1 MPRNFKLPGK
11 LKWKGVAIKQPR
23 VLLRAAIGTLLAAN
37 LVAAVMA
44 FKPFG
49 GSADDLRREQEAL
62 RVQLARLQ
70 ARIATSKR
78 LVEKVETARREGD
91 QFLAKYVTDRRTMSS
106 TIQEE
111 LNRTAREAGIKS
123 LPATL
128 NLDPIE
134 GSDTLEM
141 MTISAGYEGSYAA
154 LTKFVN
160 LLDKSP
166 RFLII
171 ENMQTAPQQGGQA
184 LNVTLKL
191 DTFVRETAGPSL

>member
-1 MPRNFKLPGK
+1 MPRNFKLARK
-11 LKWKGVAIKQPR
+11 LKWKGVAIKEPR
-23 VLLRAAIGTLLAAN
+23 VLLRAIVGTLLAAN

-49 GSADDLRREQEAL
+49 GSAADLRREQQSL
-62 RVQLARLQ
+62 RVQLGRLQ
-70 ARIATSKR
+70 ARAATSKR

-91 QFLAKYVTDRRTMSS
+91 QFLSKYVTDRRSMSS
-106 TIQEE
+106 TIQDE
-111 LNRTAREAGIKS
+111 LNRTAKEAGIKA

-128 NLDPIE
+128 DLEPIE

-141 MTISAGYEGSYAA
+141 MSISAGYEGTYAE

>member
-1 MPRNFKLPGK
+1 MPKNFKLAEK
-11 LKWKGVAIKQPR
+11 LKWKGVAIKKPR
-23 VLLRAAIGTLLAAN
+23 VLMRAIVGTLLAAN

-49 GSADDLRREQEAL
+49 GSAADLRREQETQ

-70 ARIATSKR
+70 ARTATSKR

-91 QFLAKYVTDRRTMSS
+91 QFLEKYVTDRRTMSS
-106 TIQEE
+106 AIRDE
-111 LNRTAREAGIKS
+111 LNRTAKEAGIRA

-128 NLDPIE
+128 DLEAIE

-141 MTISAGYEGSYAA
+141 MTISAGYEGSFAD

-171 ENMQTAPQQGGQA
+171 ENMQTAPQQGGQS

-191 DTFVRETAGPSL
+191 DTFVRETAGPAL

>member
-1 MPRNFKLPGK
+1 MPRNFRLAEK
-11 LKWKGVAIKQPR
+11 LKWKGVAIKEPR

-49 GSADDLRREQEAL
+49 GSADDLRREQQAL

-70 ARIATSKR
+70 TRAATSKR

-91 QFLAKYVTDRRTMSS
+91 QFLAKYVMDRRTMSS
-106 TIQEE
+106 TIQDE
-111 LNRTAREAGIKS
+111 LNRTAKEAGIKA

-128 NLDPIE
+128 DLEPIE

-141 MTISAGYEGSYAA
+141 MTISAGYEGSYAD

-171 ENMQTAPQQGGQA
+171 ENMQTAPQQGGQS

-191 DTFVRETAGPSL
+191 DTFVRETAGPAS

>member
-1 MPRNFKLPGK
+1 MPRNFKLAEK
-11 LKWKGVAIKQPR
+11 LKWKGVAIKEPR
-23 VLLRAAIGTLLAAN
+23 VLLRAVVGTLLAAN

-49 GSADDLRREQEAL
+49 GSAADLRREQQAL
-62 RVQLARLQ
+62 RVQLGRLQ
-70 ARIATSKR
+70 ARAATSKR

-91 QFLAKYVTDRRTMSS
+91 QFLAKYVMDRRTMSS
-106 TIQEE
+106 TIQDE
-111 LNRTAREAGIKS
+111 LNRTAKLAGIKA

-128 NLDPIE
+128 DLEPIE

-141 MTISAGYEGSYAA
+141 MSISAGYEGTYAD

-171 ENMQTAPQQGGQA
+171 ENMQTAPQQGGQS

-191 DTFVRETAGPSL
+191 DTFVRETAGPAS

>member
-1 MPRNFKLPGK
+1 MPRNFKLAEK
-11 LKWKGVAIKQPR
+11 LKWKGVAIKEPR

-49 GSADDLRREQEAL
+49 GSADDLRREQQAL

-70 ARIATSKR
+70 TRAATSKR

-91 QFLAKYVTDRRTMSS
+91 QFLANYVTDLRTMSS
-106 TIQEE
+106 SIQAE
-111 LNRTAREAGIKS
+111 LNRTAKEAGIKA

-128 NLDPIE
+128 DLEPIE

-141 MTISAGYEGSYAA
+141 MTISAGYEGSYAD

-171 ENMQTAPQQGGQA
+171 ENMQTAPQQGGQS

-191 DTFVRETAGPSL
+191 DTFVRETAGPAL

>member
-1 MPRNFKLPGK
+1 
-11 LKWKGVAIKQPR
+11 
-23 VLLRAAIGTLLAAN
+23 
-37 LVAAVMA
+37 VAAVMA

-49 GSADDLRREQEAL
+49 GSADDLRREQQAL

-70 ARIATSKR
+70 ARSATSKR
-78 LVEKVETARREGD
+78 LVEKVETARKEGD

-111 LNRTAREAGIKS
+111 LNRTAKEAGIKA

-128 NLDPIE
+128 DLEPIE

-141 MTISAGYEGSYAA
+141 MTISAGYEGSYAD

-171 ENMQTAPQQGGQA
+171 ENMQTAPQQGGQS

-191 DTFVRETAGPSL
+191 DTFVRETAGPAS

>member
-1 MPRNFKLPGK
+1 MPRNFKLAEK
-11 LKWKGVAIKQPR
+11 LKWKGAAIKEPR

-49 GSADDLRREQEAL
+49 GSADDLRREQQAL
-62 RVQLARLQ
+62 RIQLAQLQ
-70 ARIATSKR
+70 ARVATSQR

-91 QFLAKYVTDRRTMSS
+91 QFLAKHVTDRRTMSS

-111 LNRTAREAGIKS
+111 LNRTAKEAGIKV

-128 NLDPIE
+128 DLEPIE

-141 MTISAGYEGSYAA
+141 MTISAGYEGTYAN

-184 LNVTLKL
+184 LTVTLKL
-191 DTFVRETAGPSL
+191 DTFVKETAGPPS

>member
-1 MPRNFKLPGK
+1 MPRNFKLAEK
-11 LKWKGVAIKQPR
+11 LKWKGVAIKEPR
-23 VLLRAAIGTLLAAN
+23 VLLRAIVGTLLAAN

-49 GSADDLRREQEAL
+49 GSAADLRREQQAL
-62 RVQLARLQ
+62 RVQLGRLQ
-70 ARIATSKR
+70 ARAATSKR

-91 QFLAKYVTDRRTMSS
+91 QFLAKYVMDRRTMSS
-106 TIQEE
+106 TIQDE
-111 LNRTAREAGIKS
+111 LNRTAKEAGIKA

-128 NLDPIE
+128 DLEPIE

-141 MTISAGYEGSYAA
+141 MSISAGYEGTYAE

>member
-1 MPRNFKLPGK
+1 MPKNFKLAEK
-11 LKWKGVAIKQPR
+11 LKWKGIAIKKPR

-49 GSADDLRREQEAL
+49 GSADDLRREQQAL
-62 RVQLARLQ
+62 RAQLAQLQ
-70 ARIATSKR
+70 ARSATSKR

-91 QFLAKYVTDRRTMSS
+91 EFLAKYVTDRRTMSS
-106 TIQEE
+106 TIQAE
-111 LNRTAREAGIKS
+111 LNRTAKEAGIKA

-128 NLDPIE
+128 DLEPIE

-141 MTISAGYEGSYAA
+141 MTISAAYEGSYAD

-171 ENMQTAPQQGGQA
+171 ENMQTAPQQGGQS

-191 DTFVRETAGPSL
+191 DTFVRETAGPAS

>member
-1 MPRNFKLPGK
+1 
-11 LKWKGVAIKQPR
+11 
-23 VLLRAAIGTLLAAN
+23 VLLRATIWALLAAN
-37 LVAAVMA
+37 VVAAVMA

-49 GSADDLRREQEAL
+49 GSADDLRREQQAL

-70 ARIATSKR
+70 ARAATSKR
-78 LVEKVETARREGD
+78 LVEKVETARKEGD

-106 TIQEE
+106 TIQDE
-111 LNRTAREAGIKS
+111 LNRTAKEAGIKA

-128 NLDPIE
+128 DLQAIE

-141 MTISAGYEGSYAA
+141 MSISAGYEGSYAD

>member
-1 MPRNFKLPGK
+1 MLRDFKLAGK
-11 LKWKGVAIKQPR
+11 LKWKGVAIKEPR

-49 GSADDLRREQEAL
+49 GSADDLRREQAAL
-62 RVQLARLQ
+62 RLQLTRLQ
-70 ARIATSKR
+70 TRAAVSKR
-78 LVEKVETARREGD
+78 LVEKVETARRDGD

-106 TIQEE
+106 SIQAE
-111 LNRTAREAGIKS
+111 LNRTAKEAGIKA

-128 NLDPIE
+128 DLEPIE

-141 MTISAGYEGSYAA
+141 MTISAGYEGSYAD

-171 ENMQTAPQQGGQA
+171 ENMQTAPQQGGQS

>member
-1 MPRNFKLPGK
+1 MPRNFKLAEK
-11 LKWKGVAIKQPR
+11 LKWKGIAIKEPR

-49 GSADDLRREQEAL
+49 GSADDLRREQQAL

-70 ARIATSKR
+70 TRAATSKR

-91 QFLAKYVTDRRTMSS
+91 QFLANYVTDLRTMSS
-106 TIQEE
+106 SIQAE
-111 LNRTAREAGIKS
+111 LNRTAKEAGIKA

-128 NLDPIE
+128 DLEPIE

-141 MTISAGYEGSYAA
+141 MTISAGYEGSYAD

-171 ENMQTAPQQGGQA
+171 ENMQTAPQQGGQS

-191 DTFVRETAGPSL
+191 DTFVRETAGPTS

>member
-1 MPRNFKLPGK
+1 MPKNFKLAEK
-11 LKWKGVAIKQPR
+11 LKWKGVAIKEPR
-23 VLLRAAIGTLLAAN
+23 VLLRAVVGTLLAAN

-49 GSADDLRREQEAL
+49 GSAADLRREQQAL
-62 RVQLARLQ
+62 RVQLGRLQ
-70 ARIATSKR
+70 ARAATSKR

-91 QFLAKYVTDRRTMSS
+91 QFLAKYVMDRRTMSS
-106 TIQEE
+106 TIQDE
-111 LNRTAREAGIKS
+111 LNRTAKEAGIKA

-128 NLDPIE
+128 DLEPIE

-141 MTISAGYEGSYAA
+141 MSISAGYEGTYAD

-171 ENMQTAPQQGGQA
+171 ENMQTAPQQGGQS

-191 DTFVRETAGPSL
+191 DTFVRETAGPAS

>member
-1 MPRNFKLPGK
+1 MPRNFKLAGK

-23 VLLRAAIGTLLAAN
+23 VLLRAAIWTLLAAN

-62 RVQLARLQ
+62 RAQLARLQ

-91 QFLAKYVTDRRTMSS
+91 QFLAKYVTDRRIVSS
-106 TIQEE
+106 AIQEE
-111 LNRTAREAGIKS
+111 LNRTAKEAGIKS

-128 NLDPIE
+128 DLEAIE

-141 MTISAGYEGSYAA
+141 MTISAGYEGSYAD

-184 LNVTLKL
+184 LTVTLKL
-191 DTFVRETAGPSL
+191 DTFVRETAGPPS

>member
-1 MPRNFKLPGK
+1 MPRNFDLAGK
-11 LKWKGVAIKQPR
+11 LKWKGIAIKEPR
-23 VLLRAAIGTLLAAN
+23 VLLRAVVGTLLAAN

-49 GSADDLRREQEAL
+49 GSADDLRRQQEAL
-62 RVQLARLQ
+62 RVQLTRVQ

-78 LVEKVETARREGD
+78 LVEKVETARRQGD
-91 QFLAKYVTDRRTMSS
+91 QFLAKYVMDRRTVSS

-128 NLDPIE
+128 DLEPIE

-141 MTISAGYEGSYAA
+141 MTISAGYEGSYAN

-184 LNVTLKL
+184 LTVTMRL
-191 DTFVRETAGPSL
+191 DTFVRETAGPAS

>member
-1 MPRNFKLPGK
+1 MSRNFKLAGK
-11 LKWKGVAIKQPR
+11 LKWKGLAIKQPR
-23 VLLRAAIGTLLAAN
+23 VLLRGAIGGLLAAN
-37 LVAAVMA
+37 LVAAVLA

-49 GSADDLRREQEAL
+49 GSAEDLRREQEAL
-62 RVQLARLQ
+62 RVQLTRLQ
-70 ARIATSKR
+70 ARSATSKR

-91 QFLAKYVTDRRTMSS
+91 QFLAKYVMDRRTVSS

-111 LNRTAREAGIKS
+111 LNRTAKEAGIKV

-128 NLDPIE
+128 DLEPIQ

-141 MTISAGYEGSYAA
+141 MTISAGYEGTYAN

-171 ENMQTAPQQGGQA
+171 ENMQTAPQQGGQS
-184 LNVTLKL
+184 LTVTLKL
-191 DTFVRETAGPSL
+191 DTFVRETEGPAS

>member
-1 MPRNFKLPGK
+1 MPKNFKLAEK
-11 LKWKGVAIKQPR
+11 LKWKGVAIKEPR
-23 VLLRAAIGTLLAAN
+23 VVMRAIVGTLVAAN

-49 GSADDLRREQEAL
+49 GSAADLRREQETQ

-70 ARIATSKR
+70 ARTATSKR

-91 QFLAKYVTDRRTMSS
+91 QFLEKYVTDRRTMSS
-106 TIQEE
+106 AIRDE
-111 LNRTAREAGIKS
+111 LNRTAKEAGIRA

-128 NLDPIE
+128 DLEPIE

-141 MTISAGYEGSYAA
+141 MTISAGYEGSFAD

-171 ENMQTAPQQGGQA
+171 ENMQTAPQQGGQS

-191 DTFVRETAGPSL
+191 DTFVRETAGPAL